1 MKKEEKAERNHKNQI
16 QRKNTVLAAEK
27 MRANQEEEVVHEMI
41 KEMKITPEKDLN
53 PDQDHDLKPTR
64 MKIVEIHL
72 EETEIIKEVTVVVVM
87 SEIEMMI
94 EEEIMDQEEEE
105 IILIEIVEEVIMREG
120 MEIMNIEEDLEAI
133 MVLEK
138 EEIEEMITTMI
149 ITEEEETTE
158 MIRIKPKRRVGVS
171 LK

>member
-1 MKKEEKAERNHKNQI
+1 MTKEEKAERNHKNQI

-27 MRANQEEEVVHEMI
+27 IRANQEEEVVHEMI
-41 KEMKITPEKDLN
+41 KEMKTPPEKDLN
-53 PDQDHDLKPTR
+53 PDQDHDPKPTR
-64 MKIVEIHL
+64 MKIVEIHQ
-72 EETEIIKEVTVVVVM
+72 EETEIIKEVTVVVM
-87 SEIEMMI
+87 LEIEMMI

-105 IILIEIVEEVIMREG
+105 IILIGIVEEVIMREG

-133 MVLEK
+133 MDLEK
-138 EEIEEMITTMI
+138 EEIEEMITTTI

-158 MIRIKPKRRVGVS
+158 MIRTKLKRRVGVL